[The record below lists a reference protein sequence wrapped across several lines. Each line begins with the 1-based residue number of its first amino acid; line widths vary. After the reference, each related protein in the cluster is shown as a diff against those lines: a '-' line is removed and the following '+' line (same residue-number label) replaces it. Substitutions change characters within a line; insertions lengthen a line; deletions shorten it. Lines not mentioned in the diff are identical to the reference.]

1 MDRFVLTPEAAK
13 LLPNMQV
20 VVVTAYNL
28 SNIGSNAQVAQ
39 YTKVERITHPHVHHD
54 TKHLLFD

>member
-13 LLPNMQV
+13 LPPNMQV

-39 YTKVERITHPHVHHD
+39 YTKGRRNHSPTCPS
-54 TKHLLFD
+54 